1 MAEMDQLDT
10 SGEVSPDQAR
20 VFRTCVG
27 ILLYLASY
35 LPHCQHVVRH
45 LSTYSTQ
52 PTTCSMTI
60 LRHLVSYLACHED
73 ICVSLRWRGRNS
85 GLFHQYGSAA
95 EYAMEIFTD
104 SDWASNKETR
114 CSISCSTY
122 LLGKLFAVLLKPYTE
137 NWFLSAVQ
145 KLKFMHAVQA
155 LQMDCY
161 WQVSSLG

>member
-1 MAEMDQLDT
+1 MSFLKRKMVLQPDSRITIQTHHKHVDQMCSLLCLNKRLQNKRTPGHAEMDQLDT

-27 ILLYLASY
+27 ILLYLASD
-35 LPHCQHVVRH
+35 LRHCQHVVRH

-73 ICVSLRWRGRNS
+73 IWVSLRWRGRNS

-95 EYAMEIFTD
+95 EYPVEIF
-104 SDWASNKETR
+104 
-114 CSISCSTY
+114 
-122 LLGKLFAVLLKPYTE
+122 
-137 NWFLSAVQ
+137 
-145 KLKFMHAVQA
+145 H
-155 LQMDCY
+155 
-161 WQVSSLG
+161 